1 MPFDRVEEPLSSPDA
16 FRQRGD
22 AATLSAAAVLLAL
35 GFRLRGDEHAVAAR
49 ASDVPDEPR
58 PAIALPKDDAE
69 RLAIPPVRA
78 TGVRVDPSEAQ
89 SELARVKDAGGAA
102 ESLHRDPTPMAAAAL
117 FEACLQHP
125 EELVRVA
132 ASSSYLDLATDP
144 ARPLGVL
151 RQALANDDRLTRQ
164 VAATSLARFVPED
177 SGLAR
182 LLVRGQLPEGGPPS
196 TTCILVHG
204 TFGRKSHWWQPRGDF
219 YDYFVAEVRNDVY
232 SASDRFSWS
241 GGYSDAARAAG
252 GLSLRQWVID
262 HGLDGLDVFAHS
274 HGGSVAM
281 LATQGGGGL
290 GIAKLVLLSCPVH
303 IPKYLPNNAK
313 VGSIVSVHVHTDLVI
328 LADGGGQKFNLP
340 QIDEHVLPV
349 WFDHFAT
356 HDPSVWEDY
365 NVAQWV

>member
-1 MPFDRVEEPLSSPDA
+1 MPAERVEEPVSSPDA
-16 FRQRGD
+16 FRRRDD

-35 GFRLRGDEHAVAAR
+35 GFRLRGDEQAVAAR
-49 ASDVPDEPR
+49 ASEESDDRR
-58 PAIALPKDDAE
+58 PVVALPEDDAE
-69 RLAIPPVRA
+69 RLAIPRVRA
-78 TGVRVDPSEAQ
+78 TGDRIDPSEAQ
-89 SELARVKDAGGAA
+89 SELAAVKDAGGAA
-102 ESLHRDPTPMAAAAL
+102 ESLHRDPTHLAAAAL
-117 FEACLQHP
+117 IEACLQHP

-132 ASSSYLDLATDP
+132 AASSYLDLTTDP
-144 ARPLGVL
+144 TRPLGVL

-204 TFGRKSHWWQPRGDF
+204 TFARGSAWWQPGGHF
-219 YDYFVAEVRNDVY
+219 HDYFEAEVRSDLY

-241 GGYSDAARAAG
+241 GGYSDEARATG
-252 GLSLRQWVID
+252 GLSLWQWVMD

-281 LATQGGGGL
+281 LATQHGV
-290 GIAKLVLLSCPVH
+290 GIGELFLLSCPVH
-303 IPKYLPNNAK
+303 IPKYMPKFTK
-313 VGSIVSVHVHTDLVI
+313 VGTIVSVHVHMDLVI
-328 LADGGGQKFNLP
+328 LADGGGQRFNLP

-356 HDPSVWEDY
+356 HEPSVWQDY
-365 NVAQWV
+365 GVAQWV